1 MINNKSILFA
11 FVLLIASSLFWSGNF
26 FTGKIASLY
35 DLTPFKL
42 SFLRWSLAFLL
53 LLPFTYKR
61 IILDLNKYKKN
72 LPYLIITS
80 ILGVTIFNSFTY
92 LSLQTSMV
100 INSSIMAS
108 ITPLLIIL
116 FSWLIFKTQ
125 TYFMQFF
132 GIVLSIIGVL
142 LIISKANLNNLINL
156 DFTIGDLWM
165 LAAVFSWGLY
175 SVLLKKIDSTLS
187 QLATLEVMIFI
198 GLIFIFPFYFF
209 ESLNN
214 SFLPKDSNEILDIA
228 LLTNSYFPKKNITE
242 GEFVDFK
249 LKYLIKNNDKNL
261 IKLYLIKNEKNIY
274 NSKLIKFYINDY
286 AEKADL
292 ENACKI
298 FDHIKYFGDDYINK
312 FQIYCLIDQK
322 KREEAQLLLI

>member
-1 MINNKSILFA
+1 MINNKSTIFA
-11 FVLLIASSLFWSGNF
+11 FLLLIASSLFWSGNF

-53 LLPFTYKR
+53 LLPFTFRK
-61 IILDLNKYKKN
+61 IILDFNKYKKN

-108 ITPLLIIL
+108 ITPLLIIF

-132 GIVLSIIGVL
+132 GIILSIIGVL

-214 SFLPKDSNEILDIA
+214 SFLPKDFNEVLMIIYVAIFASITSFFAWNKGVSIVGVNKASLFLHLIPVFSSMWAILFLGEIFSFFHLFGTVFIIFGIVLSNVNRKA
-228 LLTNSYFPKKNITE
+228 L
-242 GEFVDFK
+242 
-249 LKYLIKNNDKNL
+249 
-261 IKLYLIKNEKNIY
+261 
-274 NSKLIKFYINDY
+274 
-286 AEKADL
+286 
-292 ENACKI
+292 
-298 FDHIKYFGDDYINK
+298 
-312 FQIYCLIDQK
+312 
-322 KREEAQLLLI
+322 

>member
-53 LLPFTYKR
+53 LLPFTYKK
-61 IILDLNKYKKN
+61 IIIDFNIYKKN
-72 LPYLIITS
+72 LPYLIVTS

-108 ITPLLIIL
+108 ITPLLIIF

-132 GIVLSIIGVL
+132 GIILSIIGVL

-175 SVLLKKIDSTLS
+175 SVLLKKIDSNLS

-214 SFLPKDSNEILDIA
+214 SFLPKDFNEILMITYVA
-228 LLTNSYFPKKNITE
+228 IFASITSFFAWNKGVSIVGANKASLFLHLIPVFSSMWAILFLGEIFSFFHLLGTVFI
-242 GEFVDFK
+242 
-249 LKYLIKNNDKNL
+249 
-261 IKLYLIKNEKNIY
+261 
-274 NSKLIKFYINDY
+274 
-286 AEKADL
+286 
-292 ENACKI
+292 I
-298 FDHIKYFGDDYINK
+298 FGIVLSNVNRKVI
-312 FQIYCLIDQK
+312 
-322 KREEAQLLLI
+322 

>member
-1 MINNKSILFA
+1 MINNKSIYLA
-11 FVLLIASSLFWSGNF
+11 FLLLIASSLFWSGNF
-26 FTGKIASLY
+26 FTGKIASFY
-35 DLTPFKL
+35 DLSPFKL

-53 LLPFTYKR
+53 LLPFTFRK
-61 IILDLNKYKKN
+61 IIFDLSKYKKN

-100 INSSIMAS
+100 INSSIMTS
-108 ITPLLIIL
+108 ITPLLIIF
-116 FSWLIFKTQ
+116 FSWIIFKTQ
-125 TYFMQFF
+125 TNFMQFF
-132 GIVLSIIGVL
+132 GIILSIIGVL

-214 SFLPKDSNEILDIA
+214 SFLPKDSNEILMITYVA
-228 LLTNSYFPKKNITE
+228 IFASITSFFAWNKGVSIVGANKASLFLHLIPVFSSMWAILFLGEIFSFFHLLGTVFI
-242 GEFVDFK
+242 
-249 LKYLIKNNDKNL
+249 
-261 IKLYLIKNEKNIY
+261 
-274 NSKLIKFYINDY
+274 
-286 AEKADL
+286 
-292 ENACKI
+292 I
-298 FDHIKYFGDDYINK
+298 FGIVLSNVNRKVI
-312 FQIYCLIDQK
+312 
-322 KREEAQLLLI
+322 

>member
-26 FTGKIASLY
+26 FTGKIAFLY

-53 LLPFTYKR
+53 LLPFTYKK

-132 GIVLSIIGVL
+132 GIILSIIGVL

-214 SFLPKDSNEILDIA
+214 SFLPKDSNEILMITYVA
-228 LLTNSYFPKKNITE
+228 IFASITSFFAWNKGVSIVGANKASLFLHLIPVFSSMWAILFLGEIFSFFHLLGTVFI
-242 GEFVDFK
+242 
-249 LKYLIKNNDKNL
+249 
-261 IKLYLIKNEKNIY
+261 
-274 NSKLIKFYINDY
+274 
-286 AEKADL
+286 
-292 ENACKI
+292 I
-298 FDHIKYFGDDYINK
+298 FGIVLSNVNRKVI
-312 FQIYCLIDQK
+312 
-322 KREEAQLLLI
+322 